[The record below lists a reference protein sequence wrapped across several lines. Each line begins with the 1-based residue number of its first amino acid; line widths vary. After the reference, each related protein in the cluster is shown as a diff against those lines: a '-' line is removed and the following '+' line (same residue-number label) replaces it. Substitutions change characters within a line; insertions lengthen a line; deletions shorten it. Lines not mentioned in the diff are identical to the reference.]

1 MYPCCG
7 KRGLDGPVTHP
18 PATGVLRIGGYA
30 VGVGPSTE
38 SFAEFEPERDDDS
51 ARALAGAL
59 AEEPT
64 ESPFVEA
71 VEELH
76 ETAEGVTARV
86 ERADELVRAAA
97 AGHLLDLDTLSG
109 EIDSLLGLLGRL
121 DRAGRFEE
129 QLRLARALHGLLM
142 LSRRW
147 LDLVRALRST
157 LKAAQLTGSQ
167 PGQAWALH
175 ELGSLHLF
183 AGAPKVAA
191 KHLGEALRLEQSL
204 GAATGSCATRHNYD
218 CARRE
223 AALRAAAQP
232 LPHRLLRLA
241 GLVAVLAILGGGGT
255 AIALAVGDDHH
266 DTAAGPTSSALP
278 TTDAPTTIPPTSSP
292 ADTVAPSVRLTAPGD
307 GTTIAISTPEF
318 SGAAGSDPGD
328 EASVQ
333 VIVLDGVGGP
343 VSGSPFSATVD
354 GGTWSFTPTV
364 ALADG
369 LYSASAQQ
377 KDNAGNTGTSSA
389 NRFIIDTIAPTLILD
404 CPATLVSNPNVCTLT
419 SSDAGTVRI
428 DVYEV
433 LLDAD
438 GRSSEKLLPVS
449 PSIEVQADDRT
460 EAAVN
465 LPELE
470 RNGVAFRLVAVQT
483 DPAGN
488 EGQSNSE
495 RIERDQSVD

>member
-1 MYPCCG
+1 
-7 KRGLDGPVTHP
+7 VTHS

-38 SFAEFEPERDDDS
+38 SFAEFEPERDDDN
-51 ARALAGAL
+51 ARALAAAL
-59 AEEPT
+59 AEEPK
-64 ESPFVEA
+64 ESPLVEA

-86 ERADELVRAAA
+86 ERVDELVRAAA
-97 AGHLLDLDTLSG
+97 AGRVLELDILSG

-129 QLRLARALHGLLM
+129 QLRVARALHGLLL

-191 KHLGEALRLEQSL
+191 GHLAEALRLEQSL

-241 GLVAVLAILGGGGT
+241 GLVAVLAVLGGGGT
-255 AIALAVGDDHH
+255 AIALAVGNGH
-266 DTAAGPTSSALP
+266 DETAAGPTSSALP
-278 TTDAPTTIPPTSSP
+278 TTEAPTTTPPTTSP
-292 ADTVAPSVRLTAPGD
+292 TDTTAPSVRLAAPGD
-307 GTTIAISTPEF
+307 GTTIATSTPEF
-318 SGAAGSDPGD
+318 SGAAGTDPGD
-328 EASVQ
+328 EASVE
-333 VIVLDGVGGP
+333 VIVLDGVDGP

-354 GGTWSFTPTV
+354 GGTWSFTPAV
-364 ALADG
+364 ALIDG
-369 LYSASAQQ
+369 LYSASAEQ
-377 KDNAGNTGTSSA
+377 KDNAGNTGTSATS
-389 NRFIIDTIAPTLILD
+389 RFIIDTLAPTLLLE
-404 CPATLVSNPNVCTLT
+404 CPDTIATNPNVCTLT
-419 SSDAGTVRI
+419 SSDAGTARI

-433 LLDAD
+433 FLDAD
-438 GRSSEKLLPVS
+438 RRSSEKLVDS
-449 PSIEVQADDRT
+449 PSIEVQAALPT
-460 EAAVN
+460 KAELN
-465 LPELE
+465 LPVLD
-470 RNGVAFRLVAVQT
+470 RNGVAFRLVAVET